1 MMMIN
6 GMIIEYCQQV
16 RPPGTG
22 PIWESSLYA
31 HKALTSITWDPQVFD
46 WLIDVINKFI
56 MEKYEPIKM
65 LGDGAFGK
73 AILAKN
79 K

>member
-1 MMMIN
+1 M
-6 GMIIEYCQQV
+6 Y
-16 RPPGTG
+16 
-22 PIWESSLYA
+22 
-31 HKALTSITWDPQVFD
+31 
-46 WLIDVINKFI
+46 VINKFI